1 MSCSTNS
8 SYPMACTRTAR
19 EHISVEPSL
28 CKPALHRMRIT
39 LLLVAVVYIHIIIIM
54 EGIMQ
59 AQFLPCYL
67 SSPQQI
73 LSKAVKVSTES
84 YSDICE
90 ILQLSTS
97 VCWRRSNVKDPIFPT
112 PRLHLSFQTR
122 VTKEKLISDWQM
134 SLLVWS
140 LIIIF
145 CLFISAK
152 HFSILLKVSGKG
164 LKSGVHH
171 LETENL

>member
-1 MSCSTNS
+1 
-8 SYPMACTRTAR
+8 
-19 EHISVEPSL
+19 
-28 CKPALHRMRIT
+28 MRIT

-97 VCWRRSNVKDPIFPT
+97 VC
-112 PRLHLSFQTR
+112 
-122 VTKEKLISDWQM
+122 
-134 SLLVWS
+134 
-140 LIIIF
+140 
-145 CLFISAK
+145 
-152 HFSILLKVSGKG
+152 
-164 LKSGVHH
+164 
-171 LETENL
+171 